1 MQKQRLIPVVLLIA
15 LIFFA
20 SGLMYHLPEGGY
32 VSPINGVNSSSS
44 SIALLSANV
53 QNSQNGEMAVTTLN
67 TEPVLTDSAVN
78 LSERTSNSYYG
89 EGSDLMHSAT
99 KKVDVFSISTFTKT
113 ELEDESAGETTETG
127 VI

>member
-1 MQKQRLIPVVLLIA
+1 MQKQRLIPVVLLVA

-20 SGLMYHLPEGGY
+20 SGLMYHLPEGGN
-32 VSPINGVNSSSS
+32 VSPINDVDSNSS

-53 QNSQNGEMAVTTLN
+53 QNSQNGKVAVTTLI
-67 TEPVLTDSAVN
+67 TEPVLTDSAVD

-89 EGSDLMHSAT
+89 EGSDLIRSAT
-99 KKVDVFSISTFTKT
+99 KKVYVFSMSTFTKT